1 MGLLMSVG
9 WRGTAARVQVVD
21 GWVESSTGDGYL
33 TIVNRTPGD
42 VQETP

>member
-1 MGLLMSVG
+1 MGLLMSV
-9 WRGTAARVQVVD
+9 GTAARVQVVD
-21 GWVESSTGDGYL
+21 GCVESSTGDGYL